1 MKMFKRLSF
10 LIVLFALIS
19 GVVSTSANAG
29 SKYANWVR
37 HGDTYVVKGDFGGE
51 SQTFRVKIV
60 KKGRRFVVRTPLGDY
75 ALAPK
80 GKSVAFK
87 VRIDKAW
94 ARITWSRNRATVRYK
109 NKTGRERL
117 TRAGY

>member
-1 MKMFKRLSF
+1 MFKRLSF

-51 SQTFRVKIV
+51 SQWAVELGNRVAAN
-60 KKGRRFVVRTPLGDY
+60 GADALWP
-75 ALAPK
+75 ALA
-80 GKSVAFK
+80 
-87 VRIDKAW
+87 
-94 ARITWSRNRATVRYK
+94 AR
-109 NKTGRERL
+109 
-117 TRAGY
+117 